1 MTAARAKRFE
11 GTLSSWNDE
20 RGFGFIAPAHSVGS
34 GGHDVFVHIKAFP
47 FSAVRPEVGEQMTFE
62 VEVSAEGKQRAT
74 RVQPIGIAHRRGSGG
89 RSQSAPQDFVSYV
102 ALAAFLALF
111 LLVSVRWALPPWVAA
126 LYVGVSVL
134 CFVTYA
140 ADKTAARSG
149 RWRVSERT
157 LLNLGLIGGWP
168 GAIIAQQV
176 LRHKS
181 KKTAFQRA
189 FWGTVLLNV
198 VAFVLL
204 ASPGSTDVLVR
215 WAVAFSAALQGV

>member
-1 MTAARAKRFE
+1 MGSRRLRPMT
-11 GTLSSWNDE
+11 
-20 RGFGFIAPAHSVGS
+20 
-34 GGHDVFVHIKAFP
+34 
-47 FSAVRPEVGEQMTFE
+47 
-62 VEVSAEGKQRAT
+62 
-74 RVQPIGIAHRRGSGG
+74 
-89 RSQSAPQDFVSYV
+89 
-102 ALAAFLALF
+102 
-111 LLVSVRWALPPWVAA
+111 
-126 LYVGVSVL
+126 
-134 CFVTYA
+134 A

-189 FWGTVLLNV
+189 FWVTVLVNV

-204 ASPGSTDVLVR
+204 APPGSTDVLIR
-215 WAVAFSAALQGV
+215 WVVAFSAEL